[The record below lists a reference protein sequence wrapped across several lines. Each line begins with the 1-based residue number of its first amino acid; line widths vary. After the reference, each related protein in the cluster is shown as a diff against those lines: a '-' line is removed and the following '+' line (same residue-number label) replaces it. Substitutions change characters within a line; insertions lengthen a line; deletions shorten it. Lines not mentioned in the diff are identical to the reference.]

1 MQLEGVSA
9 PIEAPAL
16 IPAPAPTIDTLAPVP
31 VPGHSF
37 GYGIVALLHPSFARN
52 RFHAHTVVL
61 DRPHGVRTS
70 WVRERHRC

>member
-31 VPGHSF
+31 VSGHSF
-37 GYGIVALLHPSFARN
+37 GCGIVALLHPSFARN
-52 RFHAHTVVL
+52 RFQAYTVVL
-61 DRPHGVRTS
+61 DRSHGVRTS
-70 WVRERHRC
+70 WVRE

>member
-9 PIEAPAL
+9 PSEAPAL
-16 IPAPAPTIDTLAPVP
+16 IPAPAPAIDTFAPVP

-37 GYGIVALLHPSFARN
+37 GCGIVALLHPSFARN

-61 DRPHGVRTS
+61 DRSHGVRTS
-70 WVRERHRC
+70 WVRE